1 MTSRR
6 ALPEP
11 TSGPVEGVASPL
23 VAAATRRVE
32 RRWREEAS
40 PDTDQEVVAE
50 LLAAIARAADER
62 RPSYVAELVPRPSP
76 ALGHRLVDM
85 MRAELIRGWSEA
97 RRRPSASAILDT
109 LIALEQVRQALE
121 ANSVGQFEAL
131 LEGHDGLELVVE
143 LAHDLRS
150 PLTSILFLAETLQNG
165 QSGAVNEL
173 QHRQLG
179 LVYGA
184 ALGLSIVVSDAIELV
199 QGSDA
204 LADKELTPF
213 SVTELMHSVR
223 DIVRPLAEEKGLE
236 LRVLPP
242 EGDHRLGQP
251 LPLSRVL
258 LNLTTNALKFTREG
272 VVEIQAN
279 PQGATRMQFAVRD
292 SGPGINPESLPTL
305 FRPFRPARGRRGYC
319 FSGTGLGLAISR
331 KLITAMGSEL
341 HLETRPQWGTR
352 FSFEIDLPPA
362 PTAGPPRRATDAER
376 LQTWRTQARRATPVP
391 ARDE

>member
-11 TSGPVEGVASPL
+11 ASGPVEGVASPL

-62 RPSYVAELVPRPSP
+62 RPSYVAELFPRPSP

-85 MRAELIRGWSEA
+85 MRAELIHGWSEA

-109 LIALEQVRQALE
+109 LNALEQVRQALE

-204 LADKELTPF
+204 LADRELTPF

-242 EGDHRLGQP
+242 EEDHRLGQP

-376 LQTWRTQARRATPVP
+376 LQTWRQSRRTPVP
-391 ARDE
+391 TLRNE

>member
-1 MTSRR
+1 M
-6 ALPEP
+6 
-11 TSGPVEGVASPL
+11 GVASPL
-23 VAAATRRVE
+23 VAAARQRVE

-40 PDTDQEVVAE
+40 PDTDQEVVAG

-62 RPSYVAELVPRPSP
+62 RPSYVADLVPRPSP

-85 MRAELIRGWSEA
+85 LRAELIRGWSEA
-97 RRRPSASAILDT
+97 PRQPAGGSILNT
-109 LIALEQVRQALE
+109 LIALEQVRAALE
-121 ANSVGQFEAL
+121 ANAVGQFEAL
-131 LEGHDGLELVVE
+131 LEGRDGLELVVE

-165 QSGAVNEL
+165 QSGEVNEL

-184 ALGLSIVVSDAIELV
+184 ALGLSTVVSDAIELV

-213 SVTELMHSVR
+213 SITELMHSVR

-242 EGDHRLGQP
+242 DGDHRLGQP

-258 LNLTTNALKFTREG
+258 LNLTTNALKFTHEG
-272 VVEIQAN
+272 VVEIQATS
-279 PQGATRMQFAVRD
+279 QGATRMQFAVRD
-292 SGPGINPESLPTL
+292 SGPGINPDALRTL

-341 HLETRPQWGTR
+341 RLETRPQWGTR
-352 FSFEIDLPPA
+352 FSFELELPPA
-362 PTAGPPRRATDAER
+362 PTLGPPRTPGEVDRR
-376 LQTWRTQARRATPVP
+376 RSGQAWSRRRAPPT
-391 ARDE
+391 AQGE

>member
-1 MTSRR
+1 
-6 ALPEP
+6 
-11 TSGPVEGVASPL
+11 VGVASPL
-23 VAAATRRVE
+23 VAAARQRVE

-40 PDTDQEVVAE
+40 PDTDQEVVAG

-62 RPSYVAELVPRPSP
+62 RPSYVADLVPRPSP

-85 MRAELIRGWSEA
+85 LRAELIRGWSEA
-97 RRRPSASAILDT
+97 PRQPAGSSILNT
-109 LIALEQVRQALE
+109 LIALEQVRAALE
-121 ANSVGQFEAL
+121 ANAVGQFEAL
-131 LEGHDGLELVVE
+131 LEGRDGLELVVE

-165 QSGAVNEL
+165 QSGEVNEL

-184 ALGLSIVVSDAIELV
+184 ALGLSTVVSDAIELV

-213 SVTELMHSVR
+213 SITELMHSVR

-242 EGDHRLGQP
+242 DGDHRLGQP

-258 LNLTTNALKFTREG
+258 LNLTTNALKFTHEG
-272 VVEIQAN
+272 VVEIQATS
-279 PQGATRMQFAVRD
+279 QGATRMQFAVRD
-292 SGPGINPESLPTL
+292 SGPGINPDALRTL

-341 HLETRPQWGTR
+341 RLETRPQWGTR
-352 FSFEIDLPPA
+352 FSFELELPPA
-362 PTAGPPRRATDAER
+362 PTLGPPRTPGEVDRR
-376 LQTWRTQARRATPVP
+376 RSGQAWSRRRAPPT
-391 ARDE
+391 AQGE

>member
-1 MTSRR
+1 
-6 ALPEP
+6 
-11 TSGPVEGVASPL
+11 VVGVASPL
-23 VAAATRRVE
+23 VAAATLRVE

-40 PDTDQEVVAE
+40 PDTDGEVVAG

-62 RPSYVAELVPRPSP
+62 RPSYVADLVPRPSP

-85 MRAELIRGWSEA
+85 LRAELIRGWSEA
-97 RRRPSASAILDT
+97 PRQPAGSSILNT
-109 LIALEQVRQALE
+109 LIALEQVRTALD
-121 ANSVGQFEAL
+121 ASAVGQFEAL
-131 LEGHDGLELVVE
+131 LDGRDGLELVVE

-165 QSGAVNEL
+165 QSGEVNEL

-179 LVYGA
+179 LIYGA
-184 ALGLSIVVSDAIELV
+184 ALGLSAVVSDAIELV

-242 EGDHRLGQP
+242 DGDHRLGQP

-272 VVEIQAN
+272 VVDIQAI

-292 SGPGINPESLPTL
+292 SGPGINPESLRTL

-319 FSGTGLGLAISR
+319 FSDTGLGLAISR

-341 HLETRPQWGTR
+341 RLETRPQWGTR
-352 FSFEIDLPPA
+352 FSFELELPPA
-362 PTAGPPRRATDAER
+362 PTARPPRMAGAADRP
-376 LQTWRTQARRATPVP
+376 QTWRAHGRRVDSVP
-391 ARDE
+391 APAPTGRDE